1 MSKDETKTSNTAR
14 RKMGKT
20 LLVSTQRDSD
30 TTIDSKYFTVEK
42 CEGLEKVTEKDGKY
56 FLLFSDYT
64 TAKNSLFHLR
74 KEFNYF
80 VKFVHYKVFFKCKQL
95 GDVTPSDDFEHGEF
109 KNVMRSLVQ
118 TKTNAHVLYAPRLF
132 RIKDRDDGDNWKYTT
147 SGYITIDTK
156 EGEEALLDKDQLK
169 FSKLGDDKYEVAF
182 YRYRVRR
189 DEEGAAAKEEL

>member
-1 MSKDETKTSNTAR
+1 MSNDETKTNKTAR

-30 TTIDSKYFTVEK
+30 TTIDGKYFTVENCK
-42 CEGLEKVTEKDGKY
+42 GLEKVTEKDGKY
-56 FLLFSDYT
+56 CLLFSDYS
-64 TAKNSLFHLR
+64 TAKDSLFHLR

-109 KNVMRSLVQ
+109 KNAMRGLVQ
-118 TKTNAHVLYAPRLF
+118 DKTNAHVLYAPRLF
-132 RIKDRDDGDNWKYTT
+132 RIKDGEDWKYTT

-156 EGEEALLDKDQLK
+156 EGEEALLDKEQLK
-169 FSKLGDDKYEVAF
+169 FSKIGDDKYEVAF
-182 YRYRVRR
+182 YRYRVKR
-189 DEEGAAAKEEL
+189 DEEGAAAKEDL

>member
-1 MSKDETKTSNTAR
+1 MSNDETKTNKTAR

-30 TTIDSKYFTVEK
+30 TTIDGKYFTVEHCK
-42 CEGLEKVTEKDGKY
+42 GLEKVTEKDGKY
-56 FLLFSDYT
+56 FLLFSDYS
-64 TAKNSLFHLR
+64 TAKDSLFHLR

-109 KNVMRSLVQ
+109 KNAMRGLVQ
-118 TKTNAHVLYAPRLF
+118 DKTNSHVLYAPRLF
-132 RIKDRDDGDNWKYTT
+132 RVKDGDDWKYTT

-156 EGEEALLDKDQLK
+156 EGEEALLDKEQLK
-169 FSKLGDDKYEVAF
+169 FSKIGGDKYEVAF
-182 YRYRVRR
+182 YRYRVKR
-189 DEEGAAAKEEL
+189 DEEEGAATKEDL